1 LWNIKDSDSGWRI
14 PLKRILFHSRHA
26 ACCAAFAVGL
36 IGLASVA
43 CAMGDSAAIATT
55 QRSSQVEPAGV
66 VRLTLKNGMQVVV
79 VRNTLAPVVT
89 VQANILAGGRNDP
102 AGFPGMAHAQEHM
115 SFRGC
120 ANMTAD
126 QTAALYAQLG
136 DENNAD
142 TQQEIT
148 EYYATVPA
156 VDVDVAL
163 EAQANCLRDV
173 DDAPAEWKEERL
185 SLEKEVDDDL
195 SDPVGELLRRINLQ
209 MFAGTAYAADSLGTR
224 ESYDRMTGA
233 EIKAFYQRWYR
244 PSNEVLV
251 IVGDVNPAAI
261 LKTVTKLYGDIPDR
275 PAARTPEIV
284 LHPFKP
290 ERIRLQS
297 DSGYTEGYIAFRL
310 PGTDSPDYA
319 ATTILADVLSSER
332 SKLYGIVDSGLAEE
346 AGFALEESYRKA
358 SVGLAVVAVAPDA
371 NVDVAMR
378 RLRHVLYSYAVNG
391 VPEDIVDAARRNELT
406 QRLFQSNSIPGL
418 ATVWSRA
425 VAGEGRSSP
434 DDDYE
439 AIRKVTRADVNRVA
453 RRYLL
458 NVATVDAT
466 LMAGTSGLPVR
477 RKSFRRAEK
486 KMVAGSVAPI
496 ELPPWAAGRLEALN
510 VPATYPMPSD
520 MRLANGLRLIVRT
533 VSSSPTVTLLGS
545 VRHSAGMQTEPGK
558 EGVSDIVDTLYES
571 GTQQMDRVV
580 FQTALDDISAVE
592 TAGYQFSLSVTKEH
606 LDRGMQLLAENELDP
621 VFDTRS
627 FAMAKKVM
635 IQRVAADRS
644 SVSYLSGRA
653 LDTALLP
660 AGDPTLRTAT
670 PQTLSRI
677 TLDEARAYY
686 SATIRPDLTT
696 IVMVGDISPEDA
708 KAVVERWFGGWTV
721 TGPTPGTVLPSVPLN
736 RASAVE
742 VVSRAQQEDS
752 VVLAEQI
759 ATTRHDPA
767 FYALQ
772 LGTQVLG
779 RGFYAARLYRDLRRD
794 AGYVYM
800 VDVDFDASAT
810 RATYSVSY
818 ECSPE
823 NVAVVRSIV
832 ERDLK
837 QMGTEDISPEELQR
851 AKAILL
857 RQIPLQE
864 SSEDELAVGILDRA
878 EDGLPLDEPVRAAK
892 RYVELDA
899 DSVRRAFAEDIHAS
913 DFVQVVSGP
922 GSSTRQSRLSV
933 STGR

>member
-1 LWNIKDSDSGWRI
+1 
-14 PLKRILFHSRHA
+14 
-26 ACCAAFAVGL
+26 
-36 IGLASVA
+36 
-43 CAMGDSAAIATT
+43 M
-55 QRSSQVEPAGV
+55 
-66 VRLTLKNGMQVVV
+66 
-79 VRNTLAPVVT
+79 
-89 VQANILAGGRNDP
+89 
-102 AGFPGMAHAQEHM
+102 
-115 SFRGC
+115 
-120 ANMTAD
+120 
-126 QTAALYAQLG
+126 
-136 DENNAD
+136 
-142 TQQEIT
+142 
-148 EYYATVPA
+148 
-156 VDVDVAL
+156 
-163 EAQANCLRDV
+163 
-173 DDAPAEWKEERL
+173 
-185 SLEKEVDDDL
+185 
-195 SDPVGELLRRINLQ
+195 
-209 MFAGTAYAADSLGTR
+209 
-224 ESYDRMTGA
+224 
-233 EIKAFYQRWYR
+233 
-244 PSNEVLV
+244 
-251 IVGDVNPAAI
+251 
-261 LKTVTKLYGDIPDR
+261 
-275 PAARTPEIV
+275 
-284 LHPFKP
+284 
-290 ERIRLQS
+290 
-297 DSGYTEGYIAFRL
+297 
-310 PGTDSPDYA
+310 
-319 ATTILADVLSSER
+319 
-332 SKLYGIVDSGLAEE
+332 
-346 AGFALEESYRKA
+346 
-358 SVGLAVVAVAPDA
+358 
-371 NVDVAMR
+371 
-378 RLRHVLYSYAVNG
+378 
-391 VPEDIVDAARRNELT
+391 
-406 QRLFQSNSIPGL
+406 
-418 ATVWSRA
+418 
-425 VAGEGRSSP
+425 
-434 DDDYE
+434 
-439 AIRKVTRADVNRVA
+439 
-453 RRYLL
+453 
-458 NVATVDAT
+458 
-466 LMAGTSGLPVR
+466 
-477 RKSFRRAEK
+477 
-486 KMVAGSVAPI
+486 
-496 ELPPWAAGRLEALN
+496 
-510 VPATYPMPSD
+510 
-520 MRLANGLRLIVRT
+520 
-533 VSSSPTVTLLGS
+533 
-545 VRHSAGMQTEPGK
+545 
-558 EGVSDIVDTLYES
+558 
-571 GTQQMDRVV
+571 
-580 FQTALDDISAVE
+580 E

-742 VVSRAQQEDS
+742 VVSRTQQEDS